1 MKKNYLLYLAV
12 SLIAPVVFSC
22 TKPEDELDEGLDVAS
37 DAVLVLSETAIEVP
51 SGGGS
56 QSIAYQLKET
66 VEGASIEAVSSE
78 SWVNQ
83 FNYDVDGVI
92 SFFVEPNEGPD
103 RSATVTVLYGE
114 TSPCSFT
121 VTQPDPKKV
130 PDSFLDNT
138 TWTAIKC
145 DFDRERSLFYYC
157 DTETHDFSSQ
167 YNPDDPDNP
176 IRYITAGKFA
186 ADYAAAWNAA
196 YPDDPKTTDYFLTFE
211 FTDPATTEDG
221 SGTYCDVEFR
231 YNEAGEPTILMSTGV
246 STPAGATT
254 ILSVTGTYTYDRAS
268 SMLIVDDEAIKQR
281 LYDDAGN
288 LMDIIVLPRE
298 TLIHVEKS
306 GEYLIL
312 RVEKT
317 AWPHPDFAV
326 DTYIPESKDQP
337 SFGFNLNNFDL
348 SQEFCIYGGLTYT
361 FKPWT
366 PEESDEQ

>member
-1 MKKNYLLYLAV
+1 
-12 SLIAPVVFSC
+12 
-22 TKPEDELDEGLDVAS
+22 
-37 DAVLVLSETAIEVP
+37 
-51 SGGGS
+51 
-56 QSIAYQLKET
+56 
-66 VEGASIEAVSSE
+66 
-78 SWVNQ
+78 
-83 FNYDVDGVI
+83 
-92 SFFVEPNEGPD
+92 
-103 RSATVTVLYGE
+103 
-114 TSPCSFT
+114 
-121 VTQPDPKKV
+121 
-130 PDSFLDNT
+130 
-138 TWTAIKC
+138 
-145 DFDRERSLFYYC
+145 
-157 DTETHDFSSQ
+157 
-167 YNPDDPDNP
+167 
-176 IRYITAGKFA
+176 
-186 ADYAAAWNAA
+186 
-196 YPDDPKTTDYFLTFE
+196 
-211 FTDPATTEDG
+211 
-221 SGTYCDVEFR
+221 
-231 YNEAGEPTILMSTGV
+231 MSTGV

-281 LYDDAGN
+281 IYDDAGN

-317 AWPHPDFAV
+317 AWPHPDFDV